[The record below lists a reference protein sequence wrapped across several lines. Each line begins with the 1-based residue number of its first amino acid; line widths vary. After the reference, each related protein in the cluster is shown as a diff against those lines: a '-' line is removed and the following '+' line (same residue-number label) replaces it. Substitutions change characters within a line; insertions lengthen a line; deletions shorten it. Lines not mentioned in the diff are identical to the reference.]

1 MAMTKDTHTHTQQ
14 ELDQI
19 KEYERRV
26 KSGLS
31 PAPLVRRIALK
42 DIAGEDNL
50 NRVLEL
56 EKLEPTSTTLVRGKT
71 LSFATTSQRLLW
83 QAFGQEHI
91 EPELLDFIDQIPDN
105 QTYFDIGASNG
116 IFALY
121 AATKN
126 IKVVCFEPE
135 VANFSLL
142 NHNTF
147 LNSKKTRFD
156 VLNFNIALSDE
167 TGLGSIYMEKYEP
180 GGHLKIL
187 DSNIKRGDKVFLP
200 DFKQAALKY
209 KLDDFLYLTKIGN
222 PNYIKIDVDGAERQV
237 LSGMK
242 IALKDENLRKIFIE
256 LEEEGENFEFCNKI
270 LISNGFKI
278 ESHKRVQNYFGEE
291 NFIYSR

>member
-1 MAMTKDTHTHTQQ
+1 MTHTQQ

-19 KEYERRV
+19 KEYERRL
-26 KSGLS
+26 KAGLN
-31 PAPLVRRIALK
+31 PAPLVERVALE
-42 DIAGEDNL
+42 DIAGEVNL
-50 NRVLEL
+50 NKVLEL
-56 EKLEPTSTTLVRGKT
+56 EKIQTTSTALVRGKS
-71 LSFATTSQRLLW
+71 LSFVTSSRRLLW

-147 LNSKKTRFD
+147 LNSKNTRFD
-156 VLNFNIALSDE
+156 VLNFNIGLSDE
-167 TGLGSIYMEKYEP
+167 NGLGSIYVEKYEP

-187 DSNIKRGDKVFLP
+187 DSNIKRGDKAFSP
-200 DFKQAALKY
+200 DFKQAVLKY
-209 KLDDFLYLTKIGN
+209 KLDDFLKLTKISN
-222 PNYIKIDVDGAERQV
+222 PNYIKIDVDGVEQQV
-237 LSGMK
+237 LNGMK
-242 IALKDENLRKIFIE
+242 ITLKDEGLRKIFIE
-256 LEEEGENFEFCNKI
+256 LEEEGENFEACNKI

>member
-1 MAMTKDTHTHTQQ
+1 MTKHIIQQ

-19 KEYERRV
+19 TEYERRV
-26 KSGLS
+26 KAGLN
-31 PAPLVRRIALK
+31 PAPLVERVALE
-42 DIAGEDNL
+42 DIAGEINL
-50 NRVLEL
+50 NKVLEL
-56 EKLEPTSTTLVRGKT
+56 EKLELTSTTLVRGES
-71 LSFATTSQRLLW
+71 LSFVTSSRRLLW

-121 AATKN
+121 AACKN
-126 IKVVCFEPE
+126 LKVVCFEPE
-135 VANFSLL
+135 AANFSLL

-147 LNSKKTRFD
+147 LNSKKTRFE
-156 VLNFNIALSDE
+156 VLNFNIGLSDE
-167 TGLGSIYMEKYEP
+167 SGLGSIYIEKYEP

-187 DSNIKRGDKVFLP
+187 DSNLKRGDKEFSP
-200 DFKQAALKY
+200 DFKQAVLRY
-209 KLDDFLYLTKIGN
+209 KLDDFIKLTKISN
-222 PNYIKIDVDGAERQV
+222 PNYMKIDVDGAEQKV
-237 LSGMK
+237 LNGMK
-242 IALKDENLRKIFIE
+242 TTLKDEGLRKIFIE
-256 LEEEGENFEFCNKI
+256 LEEEGENFEACNKI